1 MSPAAPAEVSI
12 VVPTIGRLEMLGAC
26 LRSLLACT
34 PRASEVIVVDQSD
47 GDGVA
52 HLVARTGGGVRRLR
66 STGRG
71 ISRAMNEGLEDAHFD
86 RVLVTH
92 DDCVVATDWVGRG
105 TAHLGGRSALIVTGR
120 VEPGDGGDPR
130 LVPSVKTDPSPHDFT
145 GERTCGALYPN
156 NMALWRRPVL
166 DFGGFDERLW
176 FAEDNDLSYRW
187 LLDGRALRYEPD
199 MVVWHRD
206 WRTRDQLTGVYIE
219 YWRSQGVFYAKHLLA
234 RDRAMVGFLAADAHQ
249 AARYGAA
256 RLLGR
261 THPWSDDRSGI
272 WRGLPIGL
280 LAGFRRFARADA

>member
-1 MSPAAPAEVSI
+1 MSEAAPAEVSI
-12 VVPTIGRLEMLGAC
+12 VVPTIGRIEMLDAC
-26 LRSLLACT
+26 LRSLLACG
-34 PRASEVIVVDQSD
+34 PRASDVIVVDQSERD
-47 GDGVA
+47 DVA
-52 HLVARTGGGVRRLR
+52 DLVARTGGDVRRLR

-71 ISRAMNEGLEDAHFD
+71 ISRAMNEGLEAARCD

-105 TAHLGGRSALIVTGR
+105 TAHLDDRPELIVTGR

-130 LVPSVKTDPSPHDFT
+130 LVPSVKTDQSPHDFT

-156 NMALWRRPVL
+156 NMAVWRRPVL

-206 WRTRDQLTGVYIE
+206 WRTREQLTGVYVE
-219 YWRSQGVFYAKHLLA
+219 YWRSQGVFYAKHLLR
-234 RDRAMVGFLAADAHQ
+234 RDRAMVGFLAGDAHQ

-261 THPWSDDRSGI
+261 ARPWSDDRSGI
-272 WRGLPIGL
+272 WRGLPVGL
-280 LAGFRRFARADA
+280 LAGVRRFARADA

>member
-1 MSPAAPAEVSI
+1 M
-12 VVPTIGRLEMLGAC
+12 
-26 LRSLLACT
+26 
-34 PRASEVIVVDQSD
+34 
-47 GDGVA
+47 
-52 HLVARTGGGVRRLR
+52 
-66 STGRG
+66 
-71 ISRAMNEGLEDAHFD
+71 
-86 RVLVTH
+86 
-92 DDCVVATDWVGRG
+92 
-105 TAHLGGRSALIVTGR
+105 TGR

-206 WRTRDQLTGVYIE
+206 WRTREQLTGVYVE
-219 YWRSQGVFYAKHLLA
+219 YWRSQGVFYAKHLLR
-234 RDRAMVGFLAADAHQ
+234 RDRAMVGFLAGDAHQ

-261 THPWSDDRSGI
+261 ARPWSDDRSGI
-272 WRGLPIGL
+272 WRGLPVGL
-280 LAGFRRFARADA
+280 LAGVRRFAASRCLTRLTTRPRC